1 MKTEQRV
8 IVVFPTPTDAL
19 HLEYVC
25 RAEGVPG
32 RMIPVPGS
40 IKAGC
45 GLAFSAPPETEQRL
59 RTLAEANSIRV
70 DGFYRRVL

>member
-8 IVVFPTPTDAL
+8 IVVFPT
-19 HLEYVC
+19 
-25 RAEGVPG
+25 VPG

>member
-1 MKTEQRV
+1 M
-8 IVVFPTPTDAL
+8 TDAL

>member
-8 IVVFPTPTDAL
+8 IVVFPTTTDAL

-25 RAEGVPG
+25 RAEG
-32 RMIPVPGS
+32 
-40 IKAGC
+40 
-45 GLAFSAPPETEQRL
+45 EQRL

>member
-8 IVVFPTPTDAL
+8 
-19 HLEYVC
+19 
-25 RAEGVPG
+25 VPG